1 MLKILTALGAAAL
14 AASALSTPAAASPA
28 EDEARVVVSYA
39 GLDLS
44 SARDSA
50 RLDQRLRAA
59 ASQICGEAP
68 GLDLSL
74 SSRVNACKA
83 DALGRA
89 RTDLRVAMRSGAGRT
104 VALRTN

>member
-14 AASALSTPAAASPA
+14 AASALSTPAAAAP
-28 EDEARVVVSYA
+28 DDTKVVVSYA

-44 SARDSA
+44 NARDA
-50 RLDQRLRAA
+50 AQLDRRLHAA
-59 ASQICGEAP
+59 AREICGEAAT
-68 GLDLSL
+68 LDLRL
-74 SSRVNACKA
+74 SFEFRACQA
-83 DALGRA
+83 DVLARA